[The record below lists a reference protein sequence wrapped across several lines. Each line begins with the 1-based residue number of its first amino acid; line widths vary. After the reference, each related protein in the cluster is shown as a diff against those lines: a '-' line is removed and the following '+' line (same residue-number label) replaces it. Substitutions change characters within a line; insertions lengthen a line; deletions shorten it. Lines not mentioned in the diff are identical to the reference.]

1 MLAKFGFD
9 WPFSLGD
16 RIACICDSLK
26 ALLGVTS
33 YVMSKAVITGDGA
46 FSSASNIIL

>member
-1 MLAKFGFD
+1 MLAKFGVD

-16 RIACICDSLK
+16 RITCIRDSLK
-26 ALLGVTS
+26 AMLGVIS
-33 YVMSKAVITGDGA
+33 NIMSRAVITGDGV